1 MLNQGSLDRHILSLR
16 YSRLTIPVVGME
28 GRPVPPKE
36 PKVKLNQR
44 LFLNAL
50 LDIETLDLDLP
61 MDHRLVS

>member
-1 MLNQGSLDRHILSLR
+1 
-16 YSRLTIPVVGME
+16 ME
-28 GRPVPPKE
+28 GRPMPSKE

-61 MDHRLVS
+61 VDHRLVP

>member
-1 MLNQGSLDRHILSLR
+1 
-16 YSRLTIPVVGME
+16 ME

-61 MDHRLVS
+61 VDHRLVP